1 MGADDL
7 TGVIAVAGLAIF
19 LTVVLTTLIWQ
30 GFALLRAKAGLERE
44 TDYRALA
51 EQAAEAQAKTAQE
64 LRTARVEMAELRE
77 RVFAMDT
84 LLREVG

>member
-1 MGADDL
+1 MSDL
-7 TGVIAVAGLAIF
+7 TGVIAVAGVLLL

-30 GFALLRAKAGLERE
+30 GFALLGAKAGLARD

-51 EQAAEAQAKTAQE
+51 EQAAEAQARTAQE
-64 LRTARVEMAELRE
+64 LRTARVEMAEMRE
-77 RVFAMDT
+77 RIFAMDA

>member
-1 MGADDL
+1 MSDL
-7 TGVIAVAGLAIF
+7 TGVIAVAGVLLL

-30 GFALLRAKAGLERE
+30 AFALLRAKAGVERE
-44 TDYRALA
+44 ADYRALA
-51 EQAAEAQAKTAQE
+51 EEAAQAQARTAQE
-64 LRTARVEMAELRE
+64 LRTARVELAELRE